1 MVFFRFFSQC
11 FSLKKQCFQKLLR
24 KICGI
29 WCGAIFLPL
38 QQSYTSTIMQ
48 QPKGTLQNLSG
59 AVKQSVWEPCVCVCV
74 CYVGQEHLCYME
86 EWLHESERQNL
97 NADLRPKLYT
107 SQSQGSTL
115 VKGSLCGP
123 RLHPGQQ
130 IMYVCIEIYTNI
142 SHNADFFN

>member
-48 QPKGTLQNLSG
+48 QPKGTLQNLFG

-74 CYVGQEHLCYME
+74 LCWTGTSVLHGGMTSR
-86 EWLHESERQNL
+86 EWKTKPQRWFTTKTLHITESGF
-97 NADLRPKLYT
+97 NAGEGFTLWTKTSPRPT
-107 SQSQGSTL
+107 D
-115 VKGSLCGP
+115 
-123 RLHPGQQ
+123 
-130 IMYVCIEIYTNI
+130 YVCMYINIYKYI
-142 SHNADFFN
+142 SQCRFF